1 MLSIHN
7 TTNYDRKIFYLSF
20 SFIERFQIVKYS
32 IIDVECKKVT
42 TRIRWHYIFAL
53 IDISLLER
61 TYHIYPITLLL
72 FYIVCRWMHHCM
84 KSLRGSMR
92 FVDLEYKNFFQ
103 KIFIAKLQTFTA
115 YVKYNPSFPYILA
128 FYAFDFFFVI
138 RANEILWWYYI
149 DICSLKFTYLH
160 KWYKVFCNGRSLI
173 SYQKFQRH

>member
-1 MLSIHN
+1 MVSDCQIFNKRCKTWKLYHSNSIAVHFCTNRYLIIWKDISHISHN
-7 TTNYDRKIFYLSF
+7 TVI
-20 SFIERFQIVKYS
+20 
-32 IIDVECKKVT
+32 
-42 TRIRWHYIFAL
+42 
-53 IDISLLER
+53 LL
-61 TYHIYPITLLL
+61 
-72 FYIVCRWMHHCM
+72 WMHHCM

-160 KWYKVFCNGRSLI
+160 KWYKV
-173 SYQKFQRH
+173 